1 MLNFRISLNYK
12 TLLLYPSDVNTEILY
27 KCIIALRILVKI
39 SSLNRWRLEVPPK
52 KKDFDFEKALTEL
65 EGLVEKMEQG
75 NLSLE
80 VSIKL
85 FERGIALT
93 RACQKALTEA
103 EQKVQIL
110 MRDGDHPILTDF
122 EPQE

>member
-1 MLNFRISLNYK
+1 MPN
-12 TLLLYPSDVNTEILY
+12 
-27 KCIIALRILVKI
+27 
-39 SSLNRWRLEVPPK
+39 K
-52 KKDFDFEKALTEL
+52 KKEFDFEKALSEL

-80 VSIKL
+80 ASLKL

-93 RACQKALTEA
+93 RACQKALLEA

-110 MRDGDHPILTDF
+110 MRDSGKEELDDF
-122 EPQE
+122 ETQE

>member
-1 MLNFRISLNYK
+1 M
-12 TLLLYPSDVNTEILY
+12 
-27 KCIIALRILVKI
+27 
-39 SSLNRWRLEVPPK
+39 PPK